1 MLFCELSFTGFNNRC
16 EFNKNLTNK
25 TNIKLWEIVVS
36 KLTQRKDFFECNV
49 NFLKEWRKEMHFNE
63 YWNDLIMNQLLYY
76 FLWYLLILG
85 WFKCS

>member
-1 MLFCELSFTGFNNRC
+1 MIICFESVIDRCGLKVVYVIEKVLILTGFNNRC

-49 NFLKEWRKEMHFNE
+49 NFLKEWK
-63 YWNDLIMNQLLYY
+63 I
-76 FLWYLLILG
+76 
-85 WFKCS
+85 

>member
-1 MLFCELSFTGFNNRC
+1 MFWICYRRCGLKVVYVIENLILTGFNNRC

-49 NFLKEWRKEMHFNE
+49 NFLKEWK
-63 YWNDLIMNQLLYY
+63 I
-76 FLWYLLILG
+76 
-85 WFKCS
+85 